1 MKWLGRII
9 AYSIAVGFVLVVGLI
24 IVASNLMGYK
34 VARRNRVLENRDK
47 IIERIDS
54 FRAAKG
60 HLPES
65 MSEVGFKHIGCGDYY
80 SNGIIFDYIK
90 LNTKEY
96 IVEYISE
103 DGVIT
108 QYHDHCW
115 TEEPDTC
122 LIEMPV
128 NADI

>member
-122 LIEMPV
+122 LIEMHV
-128 NADI
+128 NADK